1 MKVTT
6 SFILS
11 FLASYPTWA
20 MILLAL
26 FYTTSSSL
34 VLSCLVIFDL
44 SSFIYLL
51 DLDPVFLLDLG
62 LYFPLIY

>member
-1 MKVTT
+1 
-6 SFILS
+6 
-11 FLASYPTWA
+11 